1 MLPPVIVRRL
11 TGFLTLAALAVP
23 SIGAAAQAPAN
34 PSPAAPGLEKLASV
48 EGITEYRLANGL
60 RVLLFPDLS
69 KPTTTVNITYLV
81 GSRHEGYGETGMA
94 HLLEHLVFKGTPKH
108 PNIPQEL
115 TAHGTRPN
123 GSTWYDRTNYFETF
137 AASDENLEWA
147 LDLEADRMV
156 NSFIAQK
163 DLDSEMTVVRN
174 EFEMGE
180 NSPQGVLFERVF
192 STAYLWHNYGK
203 STIGSRADLENVPI
217 DRLQA
222 FYRKYYQPDNAV
234 LVVAGKFDE
243 KKILDLITAKF
254 GGIARPQRQLE
265 ATYTAEPAQDG
276 EREVVLRRV
285 GDVQMAAAAYHV
297 PAGSHADAAALD
309 VLAFV
314 LGDTPSGRLH
324 KSLVE
329 TQKAASVFGG
339 SFAFHDPG
347 LLFLGVDVR
356 KEKSLDEVRDIL
368 VDTAEKL
375 TAAPPSEQEVARARD
390 ALLKNW
396 ETTLRNSERAAIELS
411 EWAGMGDWRLLF
423 LHRDRLEKVTPA
435 DVARVAAGYLKPENR
450 TLGLYVPTTAPQRAE
465 VPANPDVLALVKD
478 YQGREALAAGEAFDP
493 APAAI
498 EARLE
503 RRQLPGGLKLAL
515 LPKDTRGDTVQLA
528 LTLRLGDEQSLRGQ
542 NTPGWFAAAMLVR
555 GTATKTREQIQDE
568 LDRLKTQLNVFGG
581 SAQVTATME
590 TTRPNLEAALRLL
603 AEVLRQPSFPEAE
616 LAQYK
621 QELLAQLEDSKTDPQ
636 QKARTL
642 LERHLNPW
650 PPEDPRYTATPEED
664 IASTQAVRLD
674 EVRAFY
680 RDFYGASAAQLALV
694 GDFDSAQVAA
704 QIDKLLGDWKSALPF
719 TRLSM
724 PYRERPAIAERV
736 ETPDKEMA
744 AFLAGQPLQLQD
756 TDPDYPALV
765 LANFMAGGGFLNSR
779 LATRLRQKDGL
790 SYGAGSFFNAS
801 PFEKSARFGAFAIY
815 APQNREKLLAAFRDE
830 IDKMLAAGFSAEE
843 IAQAKSGWLQRQQ
856 VSRGT
861 DRELARTLTQREYLA
876 RTLEWDAQLEA
887 RVQALGGEE
896 ILAALKRHLDP
907 AKISSVQAGDFA
919 KAESAA
925 AGAATPR

>member
-1 MLPPVIVRRL
+1 
-11 TGFLTLAALAVP
+11 
-23 SIGAAAQAPAN
+23 
-34 PSPAAPGLEKLASV
+34 
-48 EGITEYRLANGL
+48 NG
-60 RVLLFPDLS
+60 
-69 KPTTTVNITYLV
+69 TTWL
-81 GSRHEGYGETGMA
+81 
-94 HLLEHLVFKGTPKH
+94 
-108 PNIPQEL
+108 
-115 TAHGTRPN
+115 
-123 GSTWYDRTNYFETF
+123 DRTNYFASF
-137 AASDENLEWA
+137 ATSPDTLEW
-147 LDLEADRMV
+147 LLRMEADRMV
-156 NSFIAQK
+156 NSRISSE

-174 EFEMGE
+174 EMEMGE
-180 NSPQGVLFERVF
+180 NNPAGVMIARLF

-217 DRLQA
+217 ERLQA

-243 KKILDLITAKF
+243 KKTLDLIAAKF
-254 GGIARPQRQLE
+254 GAIPRPQRKLE
-265 ATYTAEPAQDG
+265 AIYTAEPAQDG

-324 KSLVE
+324 KALVE
-329 TQKAASVFGG
+329 TQKAASVFAG
-339 SFAFHDPG
+339 SLAFHDPG
-347 LLFLGVDVR
+347 LLFLSVDVR
-356 KEKSLDEVRDIL
+356 KEKSLDEARGVL
-368 VDTAEKL
+368 VETVEKL
-375 TAAPPSEQEVARARD
+375 VATAPSEQEVARARD

-435 DVARVAAGYLKPENR
+435 DVARVAAAYLRPENR
-450 TLGLYVPTTAPQRAE
+450 TLGLYIPTTAPQRAE

-498 EARLE
+498 EGRLE
-503 RRQLPGGLKLAL
+503 RRQLPGGMKVAL

-542 NTPGWFAAAMLVR
+542 ATPAGLAAAMLTR
-555 GTATKTREQIQDE
+555 GTSTKTREQIQDE
-568 LDRLKTQLNVFGG
+568 LDRLKTQLTITGG
-581 SAQVTATME
+581 ASQVTATME

-603 AEVLRQPSFPEAE
+603 AEVLRQPAFPDQE
-616 LAQYK
+616 LAQLK
-621 QELLAQLEDSKTDPQ
+621 QERLAQLEDVKTDPQ
-636 QKARTL
+636 QRAFTL

-650 PPEDPRYTATPEED
+650 PAEDPRYTASPEED
-664 IASTQAVRLD
+664 IARIQAASSDQVRG
-674 EVRAFY
+674 FY
-680 RDFYGASAAQLALV
+680 RDFYGASAAELALV
-694 GDFDSAQVAA
+694 GDFDAPQIAA
-704 QIDKLLGDWKSALPF
+704 QLEKLFGDWQSARPF
-719 TRLSM
+719 TRLPM

-744 AFLAGQPLQLQD
+744 TFLAGQPLQLQD
-756 TDPDYPALV
+756 ADPDYPALV

-815 APQNREKLLAAFRDE
+815 APQNREKLVAAFREE
-830 IDKMLAAGFSAEE
+830 IDRMLATGFTAEE

-861 DRELARTLTQREYLA
+861 DRELARTLAQRDYQG
-876 RTLEWDAQLEA
+876 RTLAWDEQLEA
-887 RVQALGGEE
+887 RVQALGAEE
-896 ILAALKRHLDP
+896 ILAAMKRHLDP
-907 AKISSVQAGDFA
+907 AKISYVQAGDFA
-919 KAESAA
+919 KGGAA
-925 AGAATPR
+925 PGAAATPK